1 VPIFV
6 LSYNAFSYD
15 LFNYLFYPKITI
27 YYHQNPYLQSPLNY
41 PNDSMVH
48 FMRWTG
54 QTYPYGPVWLAL
66 SIPLSYLGMGFLI
79 PTLILFKLFM
89 TFSFLGTV
97 YYVQKIVNV
106 INPKLVALS
115 VVFIGLSP
123 LFLIESIVS
132 PHIDIVMMFF
142 ALASLYY
149 LLRKKYKVAIVLFA
163 LSVGIKFAIIFA
175 LPGYFL
181 IGYLQYKK
189 YTFRPDK
196 VLTLLSILMG
206 IAVIVASYRT
216 NFQPWYL
223 VLYLP
228 FAVLVSPQKYYVF
241 IPSII
246 LMSFSLLTYA
256 PNLYL
261 GNSDPPLPL
270 LLNLL
275 NIFMIA
281 LSAVLVFCYLFLAR
295 RRKVEIQR

>member
-1 VPIFV
+1 
-6 LSYNAFSYD
+6 
-15 LFNYLFYPKITI
+15 
-27 YYHQNPYLQSPLNY
+27 
-41 PNDSMVH
+41 
-48 FMRWTG
+48 
-54 QTYPYGPVWLAL
+54 
-66 SIPLSYLGMGFLI
+66 
-79 PTLILFKLFM
+79 
-89 TFSFLGTV
+89 
-97 YYVQKIVNV
+97 
-106 INPKLVALS
+106 
-115 VVFIGLSP
+115 
-123 LFLIESIVS
+123 
-132 PHIDIVMMFF
+132 
-142 ALASLYY
+142 
-149 LLRKKYKVAIVLFA
+149 
-163 LSVGIKFAIIFA
+163 
-175 LPGYFL
+175 
-181 IGYLQYKK
+181 
-189 YTFRPDK
+189 
-196 VLTLLSILMG
+196 MG